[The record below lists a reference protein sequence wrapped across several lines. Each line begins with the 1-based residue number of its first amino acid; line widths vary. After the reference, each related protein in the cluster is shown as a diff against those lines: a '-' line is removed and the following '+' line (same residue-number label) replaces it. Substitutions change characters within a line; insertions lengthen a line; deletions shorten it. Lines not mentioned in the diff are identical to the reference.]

1 MYSRIPVT
9 RTLRAN
15 EKQFELARNS
25 SYRSGVAFSEIVI
38 KGKEL
43 NLVRVSGEF
52 QLPEFE
58 LSRFYC
64 IQAF

>member
-1 MYSRIPVT
+1 MK
-9 RTLRAN
+9 L
-15 EKQFELARNS
+15 
-25 SYRSGVAFSEIVI
+25 G
-38 KGKEL
+38 L

-64 IQAF
+64 IQLFQKAIPAGKLRSDHIT